1 MRISDWS
8 SDVCSSDLHQK
19 RLRLV
24 DRLSIGQCVPGLVQF
39 VLQAR
44 ECVEAADGEV
54 EHRLDPFF
62 SESIDD
68 IGRYARIDRG
78 LDVARNALID
88 EHGDRPR
95 HCTRQGEILFQP
107 VPAGIRSEEH
117 KSELQSLM
125 RNSYAVFC
133 L

>member
-78 LDVARNALID
+78 LDVARNALLD
-88 EHGDRPR
+88 EHGARPR
-95 HCTRQGEILFQP
+95 HCTRHGEIFFQHNGRAEGEKTW
-107 VPAGIRSEEH
+107 VRYS
-117 KSELQSLM
+117 K
-125 RNSYAVFC
+125 
-133 L
+133 

>member
-8 SDVCSSDLHQK
+8 SDVCSSDL
-19 RLRLV
+19 
-24 DRLSIGQCVPGLVQF
+24 

-95 HCTRQGEILFQP
+95 HCTRHGELFFQH
-107 VPAGIRSEEH
+107 VPAGIYEIDEDHIGRSEARRVG
-117 KSELQSLM
+117 KGCVSTCRYRGSPY
-125 RNSYAVFC
+125 N
-133 L
+133 

>member
-1 MRISDWS
+1 MIRRPPRSTRTDTLFPYTTLFRSIGGRFVDSPPP
-8 SDVCSSDLHQK
+8 HQE

-24 DRLSIGQCVPGLVQF
+24 DRLSIGQRVAGLVQF

-68 IGRYARIDRG
+68 IGRYASVDRG
-78 LDVARNALID
+78 LDVSRNAMID

-95 HCTRQGEILFQP
+95 QSARQGD
-107 VPAGIRSEEH
+107 R
-117 KSELQSLM
+117 KSTRL
-125 RNSYAVFC
+125 
-133 L
+133 